1 MEETVALQPDRF
13 VRTARADLL
22 LGLVKACFLA
32 NMYWL
37 WLSVKLGS
45 ISMFLVGIVP
55 VSWVV
60 TGPLGIWAFFFDVPH
75 WVLTTFA

>member
-1 MEETVALQPDRF
+1 MEETVATLPDRY

-32 NMYWL
+32 NLYWL

-45 ISMFLVGIVP
+45 VSMFLVGIVP

-60 TGPLGIWAFFFDVPH
+60 TGPLGIWSFFFDVPH
-75 WVLTTFA
+75 WVLMTFA